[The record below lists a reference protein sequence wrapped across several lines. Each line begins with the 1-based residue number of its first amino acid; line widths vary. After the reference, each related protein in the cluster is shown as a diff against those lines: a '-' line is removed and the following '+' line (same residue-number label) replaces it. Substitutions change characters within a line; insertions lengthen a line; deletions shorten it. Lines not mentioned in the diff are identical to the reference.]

1 VRLIIAGIQWSYQFC
16 SMGGA
21 QAIDSVAE
29 SRDQSLPIDKA
40 DARD

>member
-1 VRLIIAGIQWSYQFC
+1 
-16 SMGGA
+16 MGDA

-29 SRDQSLPIDKA
+29 SSDQSLPIDKA